1 MTEEKTIQN
10 IEISLPRLLLAA
22 AATSGEVLIS
32 IEKYLSHDL
41 DHKKMILDMDQD
53 QQTFIIRL
61 VDKENEDH
69 THEEVKIDEPGSD
82 S

>member
-1 MTEEKTIQN
+1 MTEQNNIQN

-22 AATSGEVLIS
+22 TATMGELPIS

-41 DHKKMILDMDQD
+41 DHKKMMLDLDEDQK
-53 QQTFIIRL
+53 TFIVRL

-69 THEEVKIDEPGSD
+69 AHNEEATDESGPTS
-82 S
+82 

>member
-1 MTEEKTIQN
+1 MTEQTDIKN

-22 AATSGEVLIS
+22 TATMGELPIS

-41 DHKKMILDMDQD
+41 DHKNMMLDLDEDQK
-53 QQTFIIRL
+53 TFVVRL

-69 THEEVKIDEPGSD
+69 VHSEEESNESGPTS
-82 S
+82 

>member
-1 MTEEKTIQN
+1 MTEETSIQN

-22 AATSGEVLIS
+22 TATMGELPIS

-41 DHKKMILDMDQD
+41 DHKKMMLDLDEDQK
-53 QQTFIIRL
+53 TFIVRL

-69 THEEVKIDEPGSD
+69 EHVEEGKDEPGPTS
-82 S
+82 